1 MQLLQQHVNDL
12 KGLDI
17 LDRPNCLDNKA
28 YIIIFNI

>member
-17 LDRPNCLDNKA
+17 LDRPNCLDIIT
-28 YIIIFNI
+28 YYIIFNI